1 MKKVT
6 LFLCLSLLAYHGGL
20 TETGVKVRSL
30 RGDVRIRRGLEEAW
44 HPAGVGMLLE
54 DIDTILTGEA
64 SEVLLVLVEGNLF
77 TLGSNSIM
85 DIGDLRKITER
96 ELFLYLMSQK
106 LKRIEKRGE
115 KSKLR
120 IENISVVRAER
131 KGSEIKDNQEIS
143 RSDMWRREIN
153 GARALYTQR
162 YYPNTVVKLY
172 KVLEK
177 YSSMDDCGEIH
188 FYIGK
193 SFEALSETG
202 RAIDAYQQVL
212 ERTKESSCDS
222 LTIKEFIDAS
232 AEAIRRLKR

>member
-1 MKKVT
+1 
-6 LFLCLSLLAYHGGL
+6 LFLCLSLLAYQGGF
-20 TETGVKVRSL
+20 TETGVKVKSL
-30 RGDVRIRRGLEEAW
+30 RGEVRVRRGLEEAW
-44 HPAGVGMLLE
+44 HPAGVGMILE
-54 DIDTILTGEA
+54 DIDTILTGEV
-64 SEVLLVLVEGNLF
+64 SEVVLVLVEGNLF
-77 TLGSNSIM
+77 TLGSNSII

-106 LKRIEKRGE
+106 LKRIEKREE

-131 KGSEIKDNQEIS
+131 KGHEIKDDQEKL

-153 GARALYTQR
+153 GARALYAQR

-222 LTIKEFIDAS
+222 LMVKKYFEAS
-232 AEAIRRLKR
+232 AEAILRLKQ